1 MRLRLNIRVR
11 TMMAIIAV
19 VALGFGIAFELKNH
33 ADRDRLQRRRIKCY
47 REAAIHFM
55 RAWQCDGAARS
66 QKAYPVAE
74 RTKLWASEIVLSPLN
89 AGYFQSWESEY
100 NQHLYWGNRIFDN
113 IEDSDRLLKAI
124 EAKLLVRWPG
134 SG

>member
-1 MRLRLNIRVR
+1 MRLAPRIRVR
-11 TMMAIIAV
+11 TLMAVIAL
-19 VALGFGIAFELKNH
+19 VALGFGITFELKNH

-55 RAWQCDGAARS
+55 RAGQCNVNAKS
-66 QKAYPVAE
+66 QKPYNSPVRA
-74 RTKLWASEIVLSPLN
+74 KLWASELVLSPCG

-124 EAKLLVRWPG
+124 EAKLLIRLPG